1 MGRVLRAPG
10 NFNIDPA
17 EQARYCR
24 CHALRGAAVPA
35 IELLVDGEDPSLQQE
50 ALISLGQDLVRAGV
64 DATQQRSDTI
74 VVSLLISEL
83 PATAVRTIHRI
94 VVSYLRRA
102 AGRTV
107 ELKASE
113 DDKIVLDASQRS
125 ALEGWLNDH
134 RTD

>member
-1 MGRVLRAPG
+1 M
-10 NFNIDPA
+10 
-17 EQARYCR
+17 
-24 CHALRGAAVPA
+24 PA
-35 IELLVDGEDPSLQQE
+35 IELLVDAEDPSLRQE

-64 DATQQRSDTI
+64 NASQQRADTT
-74 VVSLLISEL
+74 VVSLLINDL

-94 VVSYLRRA
+94 VVSYLRTA
-102 AGRTV
+102 GGRTV

-113 DDKIVLDASQRS
+113 DDKIVLEGASQRS